1 MRQDIIGEC
10 AGTEIVQRN
19 STSNFAIGVA
29 LLCIAIHGQI
39 TACHYFQ
46 QRPDRAVSD
55 TGFQADMV
63 DILAAPQQ
71 TKADTSL
78 RTLAAISVA
87 HWVSHFHLFV
97 LPMLFPF
104 LKQQLGVG
112 YIELGFALTVFGVVS
127 GLTQA
132 PIGYLADHIGA
143 RKVLLIGLTVGGLAL
158 IMLGLH
164 LICVSLVV
172 SAALLGLANSVY
184 HPCDYAILST
194 HMDEARMGRAFS
206 IHTFAG
212 FLGGA
217 VAPAIM
223 AALVAWAGGLGALI
237 VAGAVGPVVA
247 LGLMVAGIPDASSA
261 DRKEDVA
268 DAPKQG
274 IITPAI
280 IMLTFFFMLLGLSN
294 AGISNFG
301 VVALM
306 SGYGVT
312 FSAANIALS
321 AFLGASAAGVLAGG
335 YLADRTKRHGQVA
348 AACFAINAV
357 ITLVIATTSLP
368 SAVLTAAMGIA
379 GFLGGVIA
387 PSRDMLVRNAAPPG
401 AAGRAFGIVSTGFN
415 FSGILSP
422 LLFGWIMDQSMPH
435 WVFGASVAFMVL
447 TVLLA
452 LVTDR
457 KQQGPSE
464 GPVKGL
470 MHS

>member
-1 MRQDIIGEC
+1 
-10 AGTEIVQRN
+10 
-19 STSNFAIGVA
+19 
-29 LLCIAIHGQI
+29 
-39 TACHYFQ
+39 
-46 QRPDRAVSD
+46 
-55 TGFQADMV
+55 MV
-63 DILAAPQQ
+63 DILAAPQRA
-71 TKADTSL
+71 KADTSL
-78 RTLAAISVA
+78 RTLAAISFA

-104 LKQQLGVG
+104 LKEQLGVG

-158 IMLGLH
+158 IMLGMH
-164 LICVSLVV
+164 LSYASLIV

-184 HPCDYAILST
+184 HPADYAILST

-223 AALVAWAGGLGALI
+223 AALVAMIGGLGALI

-247 LGLMVAGIPDASSA
+247 LLLIAVGIPDASSA
-261 DRKEDVA
+261 DRKTDG
-268 DAPKQG
+268 APASQQS

-280 IMLTFFFMLLGLSN
+280 IVLTIFFMLLGLSN

-306 SGYGVT
+306 SGYDVT
-312 FSAANIALS
+312 FSAANVALT
-321 AFLGASAAGVLAGG
+321 AYLGASAVGVLAGG
-335 YLADRTKRHGQVA
+335 YLADRTTRHGNVA

-357 ITLVIATTSLP
+357 IITVIAAISLP
-368 SAVLTAAMGIA
+368 TSVLTAAMGLA

-422 LLFGWIMDQSMPH
+422 LLFGWIMDQSLPH
-435 WVFGASVAFMVL
+435 WVFGTSVAFMVL

-457 KQQGPSE
+457 KPADQSDEPA
-464 GPVKGL
+464 KGAA
-470 MHS
+470 SR

>member
-1 MRQDIIGEC
+1 
-10 AGTEIVQRN
+10 
-19 STSNFAIGVA
+19 
-29 LLCIAIHGQI
+29 
-39 TACHYFQ
+39 
-46 QRPDRAVSD
+46 
-55 TGFQADMV
+55 MV

-71 TKADTSL
+71 AKADASL

-104 LKQQLGVG
+104 LKVQLGVG

-143 RKVLLIGLTVGGLAL
+143 RKVLLIGLAVGGVAL
-158 IMLGLH
+158 IMLGMH
-164 LICVSLVV
+164 LSYTSLIIC
-172 SAALLGLANSVY
+172 AALLGLANSVY

-223 AALVAWAGGLGALI
+223 AGLVAMIGGLGALI

-247 LGLMVAGIPDASSA
+247 LLLIAVGIPDASSA
-261 DRKEDVA
+261 DRKSDGEKV
-268 DAPKQG
+268 PQQS
-274 IITPAI
+274 IVTPAI
-280 IMLTFFFMLLGLSN
+280 IVLTIFFMLLGLSN

-306 SGYGVT
+306 SGYDVT
-312 FSAANIALS
+312 FQAANIALT
-321 AFLGASAAGVLAGG
+321 AFLGASAVGVLAGG
-335 YLADRTKRHGQVA
+335 YLADRTTRHGNVA
-348 AACFAINAV
+348 AACFAINAII
-357 ITLVIATTSLP
+357 ITIIAIFTLP
-368 SAVLTAAMGIA
+368 SLVLTAAMGVA

-387 PSRDMLVRNAAPPG
+387 PSRDMLVRNAAPSG

-422 LLFGWIMDQSMPH
+422 LLFGWIMDQSLPH

-457 KQQGPSE
+457 KPADPSN
-464 GPVKGL
+464 GPV
-470 MHS
+470 